1 MQPMPSKNKPKRK
14 SHRDVSG
21 KNALGILKMAIFVLF
36 ILLVIEVSL
45 RLMGQISVARQPKED
60 GAFVILALGE
70 SSTAGLWV
78 EQNES
83 YPAKLEA
90 MLREAHPDRD
100 IRVIVPMHMGQN
112 TGHISNRIHQYL
124 ANYEPRMIILMAGYN
139 NEWSLAESHIGT
151 YVGGIDGLRLR
162 VLSFLDNFRIYRVVR
177 YVVTWMTSMGE
188 SPLAQGDYV
197 FGGPEYAR
205 YPPEKWVYSLARIH
219 GEEFRE
225 LWKSDMKIIID
236 AAQENDI
243 TVLLMTYHINPSYL
257 AAEDFESLAAVE
269 EVILVRNDI
278 VFDQK
283 KDDGSIDDLI
293 FITDNWHPNE
303 KGYSIIAQNAFD
315 AIENN
320 GLIGQ

>member
-1 MQPMPSKNKPKRK
+1 MPSKNKPKRK

-21 KNALGILKMAIFVLF
+21 KKRLSTLKMAILVLFVL
-36 ILLVIEVSL
+36 LAIEVML
-45 RLMGQISVARQPKED
+45 RVIGQVAVARQPKED

-90 MLREAHPDRD
+90 MLREAHPDMD

-139 NEWSLAESHIGT
+139 NEWSLAESHIGNF
-151 YVGGIDGLRLR
+151 VGGMDGLKLR
-162 VLSFLDNFRIYRVVR
+162 ILSFLDNFRIYRVVR
-177 YVVTWMTSMGE
+177 YAITWIVSRGE

-205 YPPEKWVYSLARIH
+205 YPPERWVYSLARIH

-243 TVLLMTYHINPSYL
+243 SVVLMTYHLNPSYL
-257 AAEDFESLAAVE
+257 PAEEFETLAAEEDLL
-269 EVILVRNDI
+269 LVRNDI
-278 VFDQK
+278 IFDGK
-283 KDDGSIDDLI
+283 KEEGSIGDLI

-303 KGYSIIAQNAFD
+303 RGYSIIAQNVFD
-315 AIENN
+315 VIEEN
-320 GLIGQ
+320 GLIVQ